1 MMKKLLSAAMTLL
14 LLALPCMALCEAAE
28 EIPTVVTIVSA
39 PQQTQAERP
48 PCFPDPVENYIPLP
62 AAENLA
68 LSKSIVSGA
77 HTDVYVNTNVNDGKT
92 DTYWESKGFP
102 AEMVI
107 ELGDAHTIATV
118 AVCLNPSSAWEPR
131 IQEIAVW
138 VSQDG
143 EAYTQAAAADKYQFD
158 PATGNRI
165 RIDFTPVEAAYVKV
179 IFTLNSSSRTGGAQ
193 AAEICIY
200 GEEAAQ

>member
-1 MMKKLLSAAMTLL
+1 MKKILSAALALL
-14 LLALPCMALCEAAE
+14 LLALPCMTLCQDAG
-28 EIPTVVTIVSA
+28 IPTRVTIVPA
-39 PQQTQAERP
+39 PRQTQAERP
-48 PCFPDPVENYIPLP
+48 ACFQDPSADYIPLP

-68 LSKSIVSGA
+68 QGKSVLSGD

-102 AEMVI
+102 AEMII
-107 ELGDAHTIATV
+107 ELGDTHTIATV
-118 AVCLNPSSAWEPR
+118 AVCLNPSSTWEAR

-143 EAYTQAAAADKYQFD
+143 ETFTQAAAAEKYQFD

-165 RIDFTPVEAAYVKV
+165 RIDFTPVEAACVKV

-193 AAEICIY
+193 AAEICVY